1 MSRPHT
7 YLFPRAPTWRAFAG
21 ALALALLG
29 ASAWAQPP
37 SVAPAPSA
45 EAFDAHLR
53 AATAERLGDYR
64 GEHRRQLRRRYEDRD
79 AHLRDAY
86 AAGAFLREGEW
97 AAWLRALT
105 ERIRAANP
113 AGLGHAAL
121 VPLVRRSPAVNARC
135 YGNGVVAVD
144 LGLLAR
150 APSADAVAFALCH
163 ELAHQALDHVGL
175 SVAEQ
180 LDVLYRDDTQR
191 ALRRARR
198 DGGYDDFVALTERLA
213 FDRSRHTRFGERA
226 ADSLGLVFYR
236 AAGFAPGGPA
246 AMLRVLATADQPAD
260 AAPLPLSRLLDTEA
274 YPFDEDWL
282 QTPASAFLSREDE
295 LSPEARDSL
304 QTHPDIQSRLASLS
318 RSGVDTAAAP
328 TPDSVYLERRRTVR
342 GLLTE
347 AAFDGARL
355 DLALYYALRGVE
367 ADPADAYAR
376 GAAALALAD
385 LARARAELDFDAVA
399 PLPSLH
405 DDAHTRA
412 LARLLHG
419 LRRSQLRR
427 LARAY
432 AAEVPEALA
441 TPQSLAAVVIA
452 GPADAADEA
461 RVSAAEARLR
471 KTFPDHALLARLE

>member
-1 MSRPHT
+1 MPPLSNHLPGRALAFAFALASVT
-7 YLFPRAPTWRAFAG
+7 AVAAQAPTV
-21 ALALALLG
+21 
-29 ASAWAQPP
+29 PE
-37 SVAPAPSA
+37 APST

-53 AATAERLGDYR
+53 AAATERLAAYR
-64 GEHRRQLRRRYEDRD
+64 GDHRRQLRHRYDERD
-79 AHLRDAY
+79 EGLRDAY

-97 AAWLRALT
+97 ARWLGALT
-105 ERIRAANP
+105 ERVRTANP
-113 AGLGHAAL
+113 EWLGGVAL

-163 ELAHQALDHVGL
+163 ELAHQALDHVDRSAAAHL
-175 SVAEQ
+175 EA
-180 LDVLYRDDTQR
+180 LYAGDTQR

-236 AAGFAPGGPA
+236 AAGFAPEAPA
-246 AMLRVLATADQPAD
+246 ALLRVLAKADRPAD
-260 AAPLPLSRLLDTEA
+260 AAPLPLHRLLDTEA
-274 YPFDEDWL
+274 YPFDEAWTR
-282 QTPASAFLSREDE
+282 TPTTAFLAKADA
-295 LSPEARDSL
+295 LSPEARDAL
-304 QTHPDIQSRLASLS
+304 RTHPETAARLAALA
-318 RSGVDTAAAP
+318 RAGVDTAAAP
-328 TPDSVYLERRRTVR
+328 VPDDAYLARRASVRY
-342 GLLTE
+342 LLTE
-347 AAFDGARL
+347 AAFDHGRL
-355 DLALYYALRGVE
+355 DLALYHALRGVE
-367 ADPADAYAR
+367 ADDADADAR

-385 LARARAELDFDAVA
+385 LARARAALHFDAVA
-399 PLPSLH
+399 PLPSTL
-405 DDAHTRA
+405 DDEHVRA
-412 LARLLHG
+412 LAELLHR
-419 LRRSQLRR
+419 LRRTQLQH

-452 GPADAADEA
+452 GPADAADRA

-471 KTFPDHALLARLE
+471 KTYPDHAVLAWLN